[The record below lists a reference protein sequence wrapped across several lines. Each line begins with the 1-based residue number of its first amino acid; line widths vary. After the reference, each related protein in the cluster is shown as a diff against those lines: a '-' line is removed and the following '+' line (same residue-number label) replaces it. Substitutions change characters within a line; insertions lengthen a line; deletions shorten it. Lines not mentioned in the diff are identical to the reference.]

1 MPDATSPAVPARS
14 SGRSSR
20 RSRPAPAASGVS
32 LASIMLPA
40 RDGHLLAVDVHIPVA
55 TPVRAV
61 AIVAPAMGVKRGFY
75 RGFAAYLAE
84 AGIAAL
90 VPDYRGIGGSRT
102 RALRGDPTV
111 LHEWADLDLAALVSH
126 AHLAFAGR
134 PLLWVGHSV
143 GGQLLGLLPQAPVR
157 RALMVG
163 SQHGHWRSWE
173 GWPRFAMAALWWLGI
188 PALTAL
194 TGRLPMSTFGQGE
207 DLPAGVARQW
217 ARWGRDRDY
226 IVGFARRRGDS
237 NFERF
242 TGDLRLY
249 AVTDD
254 SYAPPSSVH
263 ALARAYQAAR
273 AEVIEVGPRDVGLPA
288 LGHFGGFRSSAQPL
302 WEAWRTWLL
311 AGLPDATP

>member
-1 MPDATSPAVPARS
+1 MRDASSPASTSPRT
-14 SGRSSR
+14 SSR
-20 RSRPAPAASGVS
+20 RRRPAIAPTPAGVS

-75 RGFAAYLAE
+75 RGFASYLAE

-102 RALRGDPTV
+102 GSLRGYAAA
-111 LHEWADLDLAALVSH
+111 LHEWADLDLAAVVSH
-126 AHLAFAGR
+126 AKFAFAGR

-143 GGQLLGLLPQAPVR
+143 GGQLLGLLPEAPVV
-157 RALMVG
+157 RALLVA
-163 SQHGHWRSWE
+163 SQHGHWRSWQ
-173 GWPRFAMAALWWLGI
+173 GWPRLAMAALWWVGI

-217 ARWGRDRDY
+217 ARWGRDREF
-226 IVGFARRRGDS
+226 IVGFARRRGGS

-242 TGDLRLY
+242 AGDLRLV
-249 AVTDD
+249 AITDD
-254 SYAPPSSVH
+254 SYAPPSSVYP
-263 ALARAYQAAR
+263 LARAFTATR
-273 AEVIEVGPRDVGLPA
+273 AEVAVIGPGDVGQRA
-288 LGHFGGFRSSAQPL
+288 LGHFGVFRSSALPL

-311 AGLPDATP
+311 AGLPAAP